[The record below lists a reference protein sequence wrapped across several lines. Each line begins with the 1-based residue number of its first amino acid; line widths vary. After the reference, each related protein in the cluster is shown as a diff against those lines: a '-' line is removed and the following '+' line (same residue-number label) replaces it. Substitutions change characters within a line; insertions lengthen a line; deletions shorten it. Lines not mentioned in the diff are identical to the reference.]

1 MYLITGVA
9 GFIGMHFAVKML
21 NNGKKVIGV
30 DNINNYYDTNLKK
43 KRIQILKKYRNL
55 NFIKGD
61 LKETKTYDLIKK
73 K

>member
-43 KRIQILKKYRNL
+43 ENS
-55 NFIKGD
+55 NS
-61 LKETKTYDLIKK
+61 
-73 K
+73 